1 MKNKIVI
8 IVGAVIIFILSVL
21 GGWFARIQYDTMN
34 MNNAK
39 KTAQLFI
46 ETLVNNKPADA
57 YKFLSAD
64 AKKDTTLEEFTK
76 SFKGAAISDPSYLNT
91 QVSVYEDGTYLVFR
105 SVCGYPAKDNGSN
118 EASFNV
124 GLEREGGDFKV
135 TAASAQ

>member
-1 MKNKIVI
+1 
-8 IVGAVIIFILSVL
+8 
-21 GGWFARIQYDTMN
+21 

-76 SFKGAAISDPSYLNT
+76 SFNGVAISDPSYLNT

-105 SVCGYPAKDNGSN
+105 SVGGYPAKDNGSN
-118 EASFNV
+118 EAAFNV